1 MSSFDGIF
9 CLPILEKEI
18 IKMVSVR
25 KRVKIYDYWFETV
38 LIDET
43 RKWISKLGFPTKQEA
58 LNQLDMLLK

>member
-9 CLPILEKEI
+9 CLPILEKES

-43 RKWISKLGFPTKQEA
+43 RKWISKSGFPTKQEA